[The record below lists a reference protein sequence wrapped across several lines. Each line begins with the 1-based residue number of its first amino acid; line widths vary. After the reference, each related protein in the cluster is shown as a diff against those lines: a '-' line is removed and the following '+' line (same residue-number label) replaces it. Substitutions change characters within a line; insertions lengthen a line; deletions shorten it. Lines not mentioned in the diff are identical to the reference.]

1 MKNTYIFLIILSIL
15 HSAQSL
21 NIQANDHQNA
31 PPSEVN
37 EILIERMDS
46 LACLWYMKQAECFRG
61 LIDTMQ
67 IKDSVITQFP
77 DSVYISRLRSLN
89 LTMNITYNKIIR
101 NFIHV
106 YTEKKLDKF
115 KIMLG
120 LKDYYL
126 PLFEELLDANQMP
139 LELKY
144 LPVVESALNPNAV
157 SRAGAT
163 GLWQFMYG
171 TGKLYDLTIN
181 SVIDERRDPLLASYA
196 GVGYLKDLYGIYHD
210 WVLVIAAYNCGP
222 GNVNKAIR
230 RSGGKTNYWD
240 IYYYLPRETRG
251 YVPAFIAVTYA
262 MNFYKE
268 HNISPVPVEMPK
280 ITDTIHI
287 HKPLHLD
294 QVAQVMNIP
303 LKMLK
308 QMNPQYRRDI
318 IPGGEKSWPLRL
330 PLQHIGK
337 FIELTDSIYNYKDS
351 VYFTDFALKEPK
363 TYSRTYQRH
372 TPPSGNYTKVYYTVK
387 SGDNLG
393 FIAEWYNVKASKIRY
408 WNNITGNLIR
418 QGEKLLIYVPKN
430 KSDHYKKINTMS
442 FAQKQRL
449 TGQPVKTNSTKTI
462 EREDGY
468 VYYKVQ
474 QGDTIWDIAKKFP
487 GVNNTDILKLNNID
501 NEKNLKAGQ
510 LIKIKKK
517 G

>member
-1 MKNTYIFLIILSIL
+1 MKNTYISLILVLIL
-15 HSAQSL
+15 HSARFL
-21 NIQANDHQNA
+21 YIQANDHQNT

-37 EILIERMDS
+37 KILIERMDS
-46 LACLWYMKQAECFRG
+46 LACLWYMKQAVCFRTPTN
-61 LIDTMQ
+61 TMQ
-67 IKDSVITQFP
+67 INDSVIAQFP
-77 DSVYISRLRSLN
+77 DSVYISRLRSLD
-89 LTMNITYNKIIR
+89 LTMNITYNKIVR

-115 KIMLG
+115 QIMLG
-120 LKDYYL
+120 LQDYYL
-126 PLFEELLDANQMP
+126 PLFEEILDANQMP

-196 GVGYLKDLYGIYHD
+196 GVEYLKDLYNIYHD

-230 RSGGKTNYWD
+230 RSGGRTNYWD

-308 QMNPQYRRDI
+308 QINPQYRRDI
-318 IPGGEKSWPLRL
+318 IPGGAKSWPLRL
-330 PLQHIGK
+330 PTQHIGQ
-337 FIELTDSIYNYKDS
+337 FIELADSIYNYNDS
-351 VYFTDFALKEPK
+351 VYFTDFALREPT
-363 TYSRTYQRH
+363 TYSRSYQRH
-372 TPPSGNYTKVYYTVK
+372 TPPPGNYTKVYYTVK

-393 FIAEWYNVKASKIRY
+393 FIAEWYDVTASKIRY
-408 WNNITGNLIR
+408 WNNIRGNLIR
-418 QGEKLLIYVPKN
+418 QGEKLLIYVPVN

-442 FAQKQRL
+442 FARKQRL
-449 TGQPVKTNSTKTI
+449 TGQPVKTNPTKTI

-487 GVNNTDILKLNNID
+487 GVSNTDILKINNID
-501 NEKNLKAGQ
+501 NGKNLKPGQ